1 MTGTAARLALALGVA
16 LAQPVPGAGAAGSGD
31 VGSGEAGSGDDAACE
46 ARLARTL
53 AEMEARPLL
62 KEELA
67 TGLMWL
73 RLDAQ
78 TALDRGDA
86 QLCLEGVRVVEQIL
100 GLDAPAR

>member
-1 MTGTAARLALALGVA
+1 MNGRVPPTMVLSAALVLAAPA
-16 LAQPVPGAGAAGSGD
+16 EAAPD
-31 VGSGEAGSGDDAACE
+31 ADDAAACE

-53 AEMEARPLL
+53 AEMESRPLL

-78 TALDRGDA
+78 TALANGDA
-86 QLCLEGVRVVEQIL
+86 AACLEGVRVVEDIL
-100 GLDAPAR
+100 GVRPPAR

>member
-1 MTGTAARLALALGVA
+1 MTGRYLPAFAVVILFAP
-16 LAQPVPGAGAAGSGD
+16 PVSGAEAAGAEG
-31 VGSGEAGSGDDAACE
+31 AATCE
-46 ARLARTL
+46 ERLARTL

-78 TALDRGDA
+78 TALARGDVR
-86 QLCLEGVRVVEQIL
+86 LCLEGVRVVEEIL
-100 GLDAPAR
+100 GLDEPAG

>member
-31 VGSGEAGSGDDAACE
+31 AGSGDAAACE

>member
-1 MTGTAARLALALGVA
+1 MTGRGRLALALAVSA
-16 LAQPVPGAGAAGSGD
+16 AQPVPGAEAAGAGD
-31 VGSGEAGSGDDAACE
+31 AAACE

-78 TALDRGDA
+78 TALARGDA
-86 QLCLEGVRVVEQIL
+86 RLCLGGVRIVEEIL
-100 GLDAPAR
+100 GLDDPAR